1 MELLHSNR
9 KITVIWDSN
18 KCIKAGRCDGQ
29 LPQVFNPHKRPWIN
43 LNGAATEEIMRVIDS
58 CPSGALSYEIPGK
71 KSKSI
76 TTIKIMK
83 DGPYKVSGKC
93 RLIKENG
100 DKLEA
105 DDPFALC
112 RCGASKKMPFCDG
125 SHVSVGF
132 HDK

>member
-1 MELLHSNR
+1 MKLKYSNS
-9 KITVIWDSN
+9 KIIVTWDSG

-29 LPQVFNPHKRPWIN
+29 LPQVFNVHKRPWVNID
-43 LNGAATEEIMRVIDS
+43 GADAETIMRVIDS

-71 KSKSI
+71 KSK
-76 TTIKIMK
+76 TVTIKVMK
-83 DGPYKVSGKC
+83 DGPYKVTGEC

-105 DDPFALC
+105 DEAFALC

-125 SHVSVGF
+125 THVNIGF
-132 HDK
+132 QDK